1 MLSIFPAYTQN
12 IQKQEMLF
20 FYFVWVQEEE
30 TWTVDYKKM
39 TFKLNSATNQTGKGR
54 GGRIVIK
61 TSNVNQGPRF
71 FQPRLF

>member
-1 MLSIFPAYTQN
+1 MLSIFPDYTQN
-12 IQKQEMLF
+12 IQKQEMLL
-20 FYFVWVQEEE
+20 FYFEEEEEE